1 LNILAIDTT
10 GSECCVGIARQDGLH
25 FLQTKSSAQ
34 SHSRCILATIDA
46 LLRDAALS
54 LSDLQLLVWNA
65 GPGSFTG
72 IRIAASV
79 VQSLSYSLQIPF
91 LSVSALEALAFA
103 SARTLDESNQERH
116 IKVAVDARMNGI
128 YWASFF
134 YSSSGELKRIEG
146 DHLISLEVFA
156 AQSEQMESG
165 TVYAGDAWLTTGKKT
180 HINAAIG
187 DLIALAQTKPQQAWQ
202 YRAEECLPN
211 YVQSSINWQ
220 KRARYQ
226 TP

>member
-1 LNILAIDTT
+1 MNILAIDTT
-10 GSECCVGIARQDGLH
+10 GSECCAGIARQDGLH
-25 FLQTKSSAQ
+25 FLQTEPSAQ
-34 SHSRCILATIDA
+34 SHSRCILSTIDA

-103 SARTLDESNQERH
+103 SARTLDVSNQERR

-134 YSSSGELKRIEG
+134 
-146 DHLISLEVFA
+146 
-156 AQSEQMESG
+156 
-165 TVYAGDAWLTTGKKT
+165 
-180 HINAAIG
+180 
-187 DLIALAQTKPQQAWQ
+187 IA
-202 YRAEECLPN
+202 R
-211 YVQSSINWQ
+211 VVS
-220 KRARYQ
+220 
-226 TP
+226 